1 MVSIELKKI
10 EVSLTKTVNWKRN
23 LFITWIGCFIVGS
36 SFSLVMPFLPLYI
49 QGLGVRGGNVELYS
63 GLAFSLT
70 ALASGLVAPVW
81 GRLAD
86 EHGRKPMMV
95 RASIAM
101 TICMS
106 GIAFVDHF
114 GGVWAL
120 LALRLLMG
128 FFSGYIPNSTA
139 MIASQ
144 APKEKSGYA
153 LGTLATAMVSGTLIG
168 PSLGG
173 LMAQWFGMANVFL
186 IVGVLLALATLLT
199 IFFVHENFEPIPKGK
214 MLSSKEII
222 ARVSNK
228 QILFGLLVTTFII
241 QITSQSIE
249 PFVTLYIK
257 TLTTNTTNL
266 MFISGLIVS
275 AVGLSAMLSSS
286 FLGRIGDK
294 YGSHRLI
301 LIGLVFTFVI
311 YLPMSMVNS
320 PLQLGILRFLLGFGT
335 GALMPSVNSLLSK
348 ITPKEGVSRI
358 FAYAQMCSNLGMVTG
373 PLVGSAIAGYI
384 SYRAA
389 IVGTSLFVVVNIVWS
404 FINFRKYLHKRS
416 IME

>member
-1 MVSIELKKI
+1 M
-10 EVSLTKTVNWKRN
+10 SLTKTVNWKRN

-311 YLPMSMVNS
+311 YLPMAMVNS

>member
-1 MVSIELKKI
+1 
-10 EVSLTKTVNWKRN
+10 
-23 LFITWIGCFIVGS
+23 
-36 SFSLVMPFLPLYI
+36 MPFLPLYI
-49 QGLGVRGGNVELYS
+49 QGLGVSGGNVELYS
-63 GLAFSLT
+63 GLAFSLP

-86 EHGRKPMMV
+86 EHGRKVMMV
-95 RASIAM
+95 RASIVM
-101 TICMS
+101 TLTMG
-106 GIAFVDHF
+106 GIAFVPN
-114 GGVWAL
+114 VWWL
-120 LALRLLMG
+120 LGLRLLMG

-144 APKEKSGYA
+144 APKDKSGYA

-173 LMAQWFGMANVFL
+173 LLAEWFGMANVFL
-186 IVGVLLALATLLT
+186 IVGALLALATLLT
-199 IFFVHENFEPIPKGK
+199 IFFVHENFEPIAKGE

-222 ARVSNK
+222 NKVSNK

-257 TLTTNTTNL
+257 TLTTSTNNL

-286 FLGRIGDK
+286 FLGRLGDK

-301 LIGLVFTFVI
+301 LIGLVFTFII
-311 YLPMSMVNS
+311 YLPMAFVQS

-348 ITPKEGVSRI
+348 LLPKKVSAE
-358 FAYAQMCSNLGMVTG
+358 FLLT
-373 PLVGSAIAGYI
+373 
-384 SYRAA
+384 
-389 IVGTSLFVVVNIVWS
+389 
-404 FINFRKYLHKRS
+404 HKCVL
-416 IME
+416 I

>member
-1 MVSIELKKI
+1 MVIIELKKI

-139 MIASQ
+139 MTASQ

>member
-1 MVSIELKKI
+1 MNR
-10 EVSLTKTVNWKRN
+10 TKTVNWKRN
-23 LFITWIGCFIVGS
+23 LFITWIGCFFVGS

-49 QGLGVRGGNVELYS
+49 QGLGVSGGNVELYS
-63 GLAFSLT
+63 GLAFSLP
-70 ALASGLVAPVW
+70 ALASGLVAPIW

-86 EHGRKPMMV
+86 EHGRKVMMV
-95 RASIAM
+95 RASIVM
-101 TICMS
+101 TLTMG
-106 GIAFVDHF
+106 GIAFVPN
-114 GGVWAL
+114 VWWL
-120 LALRLLMG
+120 LGLRLLMG

-144 APKEKSGYA
+144 APKDKSGYA

-173 LMAQWFGMANVFL
+173 LLAEWFGMANVFL
-186 IVGVLLALATLLT
+186 IVGALLALATLLT
-199 IFFVHENFEPIPKGK
+199 IFFVHENFEPIAKGE

-222 ARVSNK
+222 NKVSNK

-257 TLTTNTTNL
+257 TLTTSTNNL

-286 FLGRIGDK
+286 FLGRLGDK

-301 LIGLVFTFVI
+301 LIGLVFTFII
-311 YLPMSMVNS
+311 YLPMAFVQS

-335 GALMPSVNSLLSK
+335 GALTPSVNSLLSK

-389 IVGTSLFVVVNIVWS
+389 IVGTSLFVIVNIIWS
-404 FINFRKYLHKRS
+404 FINFRKYLRKRS

>member
-1 MVSIELKKI
+1 M
-10 EVSLTKTVNWKRN
+10 SLTKTVNWKRN

-139 MIASQ
+139 MTASQ